1 MKRST
6 FLILPALLLMLAVPA
21 TASAQ
26 EDMGTWFTVFS
37 AHVPISNQQAYEDGI
52 RELVAAFEAADIQD
66 VSWVAISSS
75 EFGYSYVIPGDGPSE
90 YLAGGEDFNAAMAA
104 GGADAGAAMQSV
116 STLAS
121 SREMAF
127 ITLRSDLSHMPDD
140 VPLSAD
146 APYRHYTEI
155 LVHPGHEEEFEAAAK
170 KWAEAYGE
178 RGVEAGWRLL
188 EFHTGPDLPR
198 YLVVESAESETAFYM
213 RRDKVNETLAD
224 DLDRLRAGTGPTMK
238 SVKNY
243 GGMVRPDMSYPSS
256 GGDTD

>member
-37 AHVPISNQQAYEDGI
+37 AHVPISDQQAYEEGI
-52 RELVAAFEAADIQD
+52 HGLVAAFEAADIQNM
-66 VSWVAISSS
+66 SWVAISSS

-90 YLAGGEDFNAAMAA
+90 YVAGGEDFNAAMATA
-104 GGADAGAAMQSV
+104 GADAGAAMQSV

-127 ITLRSDLSHMPDD
+127 ITLRSDLSYMPDE
-140 VPLSAD
+140 VPISAD
-146 APYRHYTEI
+146 APYRHYTEL
-155 LVHPGHEEEFEAAAK
+155 LVHPGHEEEFEAGAK
-170 KWAEAYGE
+170 KWAAAYGD
-178 RGVEAGWRLL
+178 RGVESGWRLL
-188 EFHTGPDLPR
+188 EYHSGPDLPK
-198 YLVVESAESETAFYM
+198 YLVVESAESETAFYQ
-213 RRDKVNETLAD
+213 RRDKVNEVLAD
-224 DLDRLRAGTGPTMK
+224 DLSRLRAGTGPTLK
-238 SVKNY
+238 SARNFS
-243 GGMVRPDMSYPSS
+243 GMVRPDMSYPSS